1 MGRHDGVDSM
11 LEKLT
16 HDSFAAE
23 LGSEFRLPAESRAP
37 LVLTLAEATPL
48 GSARPGGSRAPF
60 SLVCRGP
67 RAPVLPQ
74 RIYRLEHDRL
84 GALEIFIVPIGPD
97 AQGMRYEA
105 VFT

>member
-1 MGRHDGVDSM
+1 M
-11 LEKLT
+11 LKNLT

-23 LGSEFRLPAESRAP
+23 LGSEFRLPVEGRAP
-37 LVLTLAEATPL
+37 LVLALAEATLL

-60 SLVCRGP
+60 SLVFRGP
-67 RAPVLPQ
+67 RGPVLPQ

-97 AQGMRYEA
+97 ADGMRYEA
-105 VFT
+105 IFT